1 MKKFNFTYFMIVL
14 LRLTAC
20 FALFNEELG
29 FAAIW
34 FALSE
39 IINVIYKL
47 TK

>member
-1 MKKFNFTYFMIVL
+1 MKKLNFTYFMIVL

-20 FALFNEELG
+20 FALFNEEFG
-29 FAAIW
+29 FASIW
-34 FALSE
+34 FTLSE

>member
-1 MKKFNFTYFMIVL
+1 MKKLNFTYFMIVL

-20 FALFNEELG
+20 FALFNEEFG

-39 IINVIYKL
+39 IINVIDKL